1 MIKAKEP
8 KIRPT
13 SCVLVCEYSQVMLSL
28 HAALSD
34 QFSRVGKTMKHREV
48 LIALLYFISL
58 YTSQSKP
65 DRQQE
70 DNTQINSFDIGKKM
84 WLCYFTFS
92 ISISSCTRKL
102 IDFKRSHRGK
112 NILIF
117 SSIFDFGFINCV
129 SFYNIWKYLEL
140 H

>member
-34 QFSRVGKTMKHREV
+34 QFSRVGKTLKRREV

-58 YTSQSKP
+58 CTSQNKP
-65 DRQQE
+65 DRQKE
-70 DNTQINSFDIGKKM
+70 DNTQINSFDIGKKCGFVI
-84 WLCYFTFS
+84 LHLASLFHLALG
-92 ISISSCTRKL
+92 KL
-102 IDFKRSHRGK
+102 IDFKWSQR
-112 NILIF
+112 
-117 SSIFDFGFINCV
+117 
-129 SFYNIWKYLEL
+129 
-140 H
+140 